1 MARSRYRVHHNPSPH
16 FLTCTVVDWLP
27 LFSSPQVVDI
37 LFASWQFLQRHERL
51 TLYAYVVMENHLH
64 MVAASPDLSKEIGDF
79 KSFTARR
86 IVDHLN
92 DKSASTLLRQLAQ
105 SKAGHK
111 QDREYQVWQEGVHP
125 QLIQDEVMMRQKIE
139 YIHSN
144 PVKRGYVDDPAHWR
158 YSSARSYAGLPGLLE
173 VVQGW

>member
-1 MARSRYRVHHNPSPH
+1 
-16 FLTCTVVDWLP
+16 

-64 MVAASPDLSKEIGDF
+64 MEAASPDLSKEIGDF

-86 IVDHLN
+86 IVNHLN